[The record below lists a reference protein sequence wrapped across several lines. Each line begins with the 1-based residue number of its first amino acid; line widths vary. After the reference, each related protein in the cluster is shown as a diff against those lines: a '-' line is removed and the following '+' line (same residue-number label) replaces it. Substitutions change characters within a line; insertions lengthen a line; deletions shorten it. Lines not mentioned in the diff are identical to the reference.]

1 MMHVCSLPAAV
12 AVSAGVT
19 ARPGIFGVADCAT
32 GEAME
37 TPSAISVAVRKE
49 ANFM

>member
-1 MMHVCSLPAAV
+1 M
-12 AVSAGVT
+12 
-19 ARPGIFGVADCAT
+19 

-49 ANFM
+49 ANFMGGLLTLVRNRAREMSPCTYKENVV